1 MCGIVGY
8 VGPREALPLLMGGLR
23 RLEYRGYDSAGVAVQ
38 ENGTLEVLRAEGKL
52 DNLAAI
58 VKTHPAPGHN
68 GIGHTRWATHGRPN
82 EQNAHPHVD
91 CGGVTAVIHNG
102 IIENF
107 ETLKAPLVAKGH
119 RFSSETDT
127 EVAVHMLEEE
137 LAKGRSL
144 EAASLAVL
152 PRLEGAAALAFISS
166 RDPGKIVA
174 ARIASAG
181 GVIVGFGDGENFI
194 ASDMPALLEHTRK
207 VVFLD
212 AGDVAVVT
220 QDRVAFFRIDGTPIK
235 KSPQIVTWDA
245 VAAAKAGYKH
255 FMLKEIHEQPRAI
268 NDTLLGRVE
277 RTSGRVIFDENVRLT
292 DEYVRDLPRI
302 TLVGCGTAGHAA
314 LVGKILIERLARV
327 PCDIDIP
334 SEYRYREPMVT
345 KGQLLVSITQ
355 SGETAD
361 TLAAME
367 EARKGGARLLSIV
380 NVMGSEASRVAD
392 DVIYLHTGPEI
403 AVASTKAYTAMLVDL
418 YLFAIYLAQRRG
430 TIEPERSRKLLA
442 EAFHLPTLVDA
453 VLREEAKV
461 RALAYRYHAARNFL
475 FLGRGVNYPTAMEGA
490 LKLKELSYIHA
501 EGTAAGEMKHGTNA
515 LIDKDLPVVAIA
527 LKDSVYKK
535 MRSNMEEVRA
545 RAGVVIAVATDGDDE
560 IAGKAD
566 EIIRIPA
573 VDELLEPVLAIIPL
587 QLLAYHIAD
596 RRGNDVDQP
605 RNLAKAVTVE
615 SRRARAKWAS

>member
-38 ENGTLEVLRAEGKL
+38 QNGMLEVLRAEGKL

-58 VKTHPAPGHN
+58 VLSHPSAGHT
-68 GIGHTRWATHGRPN
+68 GIGHTRWATHGRPS

-107 ETLKAPLVAKGH
+107 EELKAPLIARGH
-119 RFSSETDT
+119 AFTSETDT
-127 EVAVHMLEEE
+127 EVAVHLLEEE
-137 LAKGRSL
+137 LAKGHTL
-144 EAASLAVL
+144 DAAALAVL
-152 PRLEGAAALAFISS
+152 PQLEGAAALAFISS

-207 VVFLD
+207 VVFLE

-220 QDRVAFFRIDGTPIK
+220 KDRADFFRIDGTPIEK
-235 KSPQIVTWDA
+235 APQTVTWDA

-268 NDTLLGRVE
+268 NDTLLGRVD
-277 RTSGRVIFDENVRLT
+277 RTSGRVVFDENVRLT
-292 DEYVRDLPRI
+292 DEYVRDLSRI

-314 LVGKILIERLARV
+314 LVGKILIERVARV

-334 SEYRYREPMVT
+334 SEYRYREPVVT

-367 EARKGGARLLSIV
+367 EARKRGARLLSIV
-380 NVMGSEASRVAD
+380 NVMGSEASRVAS

-430 TIEPERSRKLLA
+430 TIDADRSRHLLA

-453 VLREEAKV
+453 VLREEPKV
-461 RALAYRYHAARNFL
+461 RALAYRYHTARNFL
-475 FLGRGVNYPTAMEGA
+475 FLGRGVNYPTALEGA

-515 LIDKDLPVVAIA
+515 LIDEDLPVVAIA
-527 LKDSVYKK
+527 LRDSVYKK

-545 RAGVVIAVATDGDDE
+545 RAGVLIAVANDDDTE
-560 IAGKAD
+560 IAGKAE
-566 EIIRIPA
+566 EIIRIPRTE
-573 VDELLEPVLAIIPL
+573 ELLEPVLAIIPL

-615 SRRARAKWAS
+615 

>member
-38 ENGTLEVLRAEGKL
+38 QNGTLEVMRAEGKL
-52 DNLAAI
+52 DNLAA
-58 VKTHPAPGHN
+58 VVSAHPSAGHT

-107 ETLKAPLVAKGH
+107 EELKAPLVQRGH
-119 RFSSETDT
+119 RFASETDT
-127 EVAVHMLEEE
+127 EVAVHLLEEE
-137 LAKGRSL
+137 LAKGSTL
-144 EAASLAVL
+144 ETAALAVL
-152 PRLEGAAALAFISS
+152 PQLEGAAALAFLSS

-194 ASDMPALLEHTRK
+194 ASDMTALLEHTRR
-207 VVFLD
+207 VVFLE

-220 QDRVAFFRIDGTPIK
+220 KDRVDFFRIDGTPITK
-235 KSPQIVTWDA
+235 TPQVVTWDA

-277 RTSGRVIFDENVRLT
+277 RTSGRVVFDENVHLE
-292 DEYVRDLPRI
+292 DEYVRGLPRI

-345 KGQLLVSITQ
+345 KGQLLLSITQ

-367 EARKGGARLLSIV
+367 EARKRGARVLSIV
-380 NVMGSEASRVAD
+380 NVMGSEASRVSD

-430 TIEPERSRKLLA
+430 TIDADRSRRLLA

-453 VLREEAKV
+453 VLREEPKV
-461 RALAYRYHAARNFL
+461 RALAYRYHTARNFL
-475 FLGRGVNYPTAMEGA
+475 FLGRGVNYPTALEGA

-515 LIDKDLPVVAIA
+515 LIDEDLPVVAIA

-545 RAGVVIAVATDGDDE
+545 RAGVVIAVANDDDTE
-560 IAGKAD
+560 IAGKAE

-573 VDELLEPVLAIIPL
+573 TEELLEPVLAIIPL

-615 SRRARAKWAS
+615 

>member
-38 ENGTLEVLRAEGKL
+38 QNGALDVMRAEGKL
-52 DNLAAI
+52 DNLASVVSA
-58 VKTHPAPGHN
+58 HPSHGHT

-107 ETLKAPLVAKGH
+107 EELKAPLIARGH
-119 RFSSETDT
+119 KFTSETDT
-127 EVAVHMLEEE
+127 EVAVHLLEEE
-137 LAKGRSL
+137 LGKGHTL
-144 EAASLAVL
+144 EVAALAVL
-152 PRLEGAAALAFISS
+152 PQLEGAAALAFLSS

-181 GVIVGFGDGENFI
+181 GVIVGFGEGENFI

-207 VVFLD
+207 VVFLE

-220 QDRVAFFRIDGTPIK
+220 KDGADFFRVDGTPVTK
-235 KSPQIVTWDA
+235 TPQTVTWDA
-245 VAAAKAGYKH
+245 VAAAKSGYKH

-277 RTSGRVIFDENVRLT
+277 RTSGRVIFDKDVRMT
-292 DEYVRDLPRI
+292 DEYVHDLSRI
-302 TLVGCGTAGHAA
+302 TLIGCGTAGHAA

-345 KGQLLVSITQ
+345 KGQLVVAMTQ

-367 EARKGGARLLSIV
+367 EARKRGARLLSIV
-380 NVMGSEASRVAD
+380 NVMGSEASRVSD

-403 AVASTKAYTAMLVDL
+403 AVASTKAYSAMLVDL

-430 TIEPERSRKLLA
+430 TIDPDRSRRLLA

-453 VLREEAKV
+453 VLREEPKV
-461 RALAYRYHAARNFL
+461 RALAYRYHTARNFL
-475 FLGRGVNYPTAMEGA
+475 FLGRGVNYPTALEGA

-515 LIDKDLPVVAIA
+515 LIDEDLPVVAIA

-545 RAGVVIAVATDGDDE
+545 RAGVLIAVANDDDNE
-560 IAGKAD
+560 IEGKAE
-566 EIIRIPA
+566 EIIRIPKTE
-573 VDELLEPVLAIIPL
+573 ELLEPVLAIIPL

-605 RNLAKAVTVE
+605 RNLAKSVTVE
-615 SRRARAKWAS
+615 

>member
-1 MCGIVGY
+1 
-8 VGPREALPLLMGGLR
+8 
-23 RLEYRGYDSAGVAVQ
+23 
-38 ENGTLEVLRAEGKL
+38 
-52 DNLAAI
+52 
-58 VKTHPAPGHN
+58 
-68 GIGHTRWATHGRPN
+68 
-82 EQNAHPHVD
+82 
-91 CGGVTAVIHNG
+91 
-102 IIENF
+102 
-107 ETLKAPLVAKGH
+107 
-119 RFSSETDT
+119 
-127 EVAVHMLEEE
+127 
-137 LAKGRSL
+137 
-144 EAASLAVL
+144 
-152 PRLEGAAALAFISS
+152 
-166 RDPGKIVA
+166 
-174 ARIASAG
+174 
-181 GVIVGFGDGENFI
+181 
-194 ASDMPALLEHTRK
+194 MPALLEHTRK

-220 QDRVAFFRIDGTPIK
+220 KERVAFFRIDGTPIK
-235 KSPQIVTWDA
+235 KAPQIVTWDA

-292 DEYVRDLPRI
+292 DAYVRDLPRI

-314 LVGKILIERLARV
+314 LVGKVLIERLARV

-345 KGQLLVSITQ
+345 KGQLLVAITQ

-367 EARKGGARLLSIV
+367 EARKRGARLLSIV
-380 NVMGSEASRVAD
+380 NVMGSEASRVSD

-430 TIEPERSRKLLA
+430 TIDADRSRRLLA

-453 VLREEAKV
+453 VLREEPKV
-461 RALAYRYHAARNFL
+461 RALAHRYHTARNFL
-475 FLGRGVNYPTAMEGA
+475 FLGRGVNYPTALEGA

-515 LIDKDLPVVAIA
+515 LIDQDLPVVAIA

-545 RAGVVIAVATDGDDE
+545 RAGVVIAVANDDDAE
-560 IAGKAD
+560 IDGKAE
-566 EIIRIPA
+566 EIIRIPRTE
-573 VDELLEPVLAIIPL
+573 ELLEPVLAIIPL

-615 SRRARAKWAS
+615 

>member
-8 VGPREALPLLMGGLR
+8 VGPRQALPVLMGGLR

-38 ENGTLEVLRAEGKL
+38 HDGTLNVLRAEGKL
-52 DNLAAI
+52 DNLASI
-58 VKTHPAPGHN
+58 VSARGAVGST
-68 GIGHTRWATHGRPN
+68 GIGHTRWATHGRPS

-107 ETLKAPLVAKGH
+107 ESLKEPLVAGGH
-119 RFSSETDT
+119 RFTSDTDT
-127 EVAVHMLEEE
+127 EVAVHLLEEE
-137 LAKGRSL
+137 LKAGRSL
-144 EAASLAVL
+144 EDAALAVL
-152 PRLEGAAALAFISS
+152 PRLEGAAALAFISA

-181 GVIVGFGDGENFI
+181 GVIVGFGDGETFI

-207 VVFLD
+207 VVFLE
-212 AGDVAVVT
+212 AGEVAAVT
-220 QDRVAFFRIDGTPIK
+220 KDGARFFRIDGTPLK
-235 KSPQIVTWDA
+235 KIPQIVTWDL
-245 VAAAKAGYKH
+245 VAAAKSGYKH
-255 FMLKEIHEQPRAI
+255 FMLKEINEQPRAI
-268 NDTLLGRVE
+268 NDTLLGRVD
-277 RTSGRVIFDENVRLT
+277 RASGRVLFDENVKLT
-292 DEYVRDLPRI
+292 DDQVRALSRI

-314 LVGKILIERLARV
+314 LVGKIFIERLARV

-334 SEYRYREPMVT
+334 SEYRYREPVVT
-345 KGQLLVSITQ
+345 KGQLLVAITQ

-367 EARKGGARLLSIV
+367 EARKRGARLLTLV

-418 YLFAIYLAQRRG
+418 YLFAVYLAQRRG
-430 TIEPERSRKLLA
+430 TIDEARSRQLLA

-453 VLREEAKV
+453 VLQEEHKV
-461 RALAYRYHAARNFL
+461 KALAYRYYTARNFL
-475 FLGRGVNYPTAMEGA
+475 FLGRGVNYPTALEGA

-501 EGTAAGEMKHGTNA
+501 EGAAAGEMKHGTNA
-515 LIDKDLPVVAIA
+515 LIDQELPVVAIA
-527 LKDSVYKK
+527 LKDSVYRK

-545 RAGVVIAVATDGDDE
+545 RAGVVIAIANDEDDE
-560 IAGKAD
+560 IAGRAE
-566 EIIRIPA
+566 EIIRIPRTE
-573 VDELLEPVLAIIPL
+573 ELLEPILAVVPL

-615 SRRARAKWAS
+615 

>member
-8 VGPREALPLLMGGLR
+8 VGPREALPLLMSGLR

-38 ENGTLEVLRAEGKL
+38 QNGTLDVMRAEGKL
-52 DNLAAI
+52 DNLAA
-58 VKTHPAPGHN
+58 VVLAHPSAGHT

-107 ETLKAPLVAKGH
+107 EELKAPLVGKGH
-119 RFSSETDT
+119 RFASETDT
-127 EVAVHMLEEE
+127 EVAVHLLEEE
-137 LAKGRSL
+137 LAKGSTL
-144 EAASLAVL
+144 ETAALAVL

-181 GVIVGFGDGENFI
+181 GVIVGFGNGENFI

-220 QDRVAFFRIDGTPIK
+220 KDRVAFFRIDGTPIK

-367 EARKGGARLLSIV
+367 EARKRGARLLSIV
-380 NVMGSEASRVAD
+380 NVMGSEASRVSD

-430 TIEPERSRKLLA
+430 TIDADRSRRLLA

-453 VLREEAKV
+453 VLREEPKV
-461 RALAYRYHAARNFL
+461 RALANRYHTARNFL
-475 FLGRGVNYPTAMEGA
+475 FLGRGVNYPTALEGA

-515 LIDKDLPVVAIA
+515 LIDEDLPVVAIA

-545 RAGVVIAVATDGDDE
+545 RAGVVIAVANDDDTQ
-560 IAGKAD
+560 IDGKAE
-566 EIIRIPA
+566 EIIRIPRTE
-573 VDELLEPVLAIIPL
+573 ELLEPVLAIIPL

-615 SRRARAKWAS
+615 

>member
-38 ENGTLEVLRAEGKL
+38 QNGTLEVMRAEGKL
-52 DNLAAI
+52 DTLAA
-58 VKTHPAPGHN
+58 VVSAHPSAGHT

-107 ETLKAPLVAKGH
+107 EDLKEPLLQNGH

-127 EVAVHMLEEE
+127 EVAVHLLEEE
-137 LAKGRSL
+137 LAKGRTL
-144 EAASLAVL
+144 EAAALAVL
-152 PRLEGAAALAFISS
+152 PQLEGAAALAFISS

-194 ASDMPALLEHTRK
+194 ASDMPALLEHTRR
-207 VVFLD
+207 VVFLE

-220 QDRVAFFRIDGTPIK
+220 KDHVDFFRIDGTPITK
-235 KSPQIVTWDA
+235 APQTVTWDA

-277 RTSGRVIFDENVRLT
+277 RTSGRVVFDENVRLG

-367 EARKGGARLLSIV
+367 EARKRGARVLSIV
-380 NVMGSEASRVAD
+380 NVMGSEASRVSD

-430 TIEPERSRKLLA
+430 TIDADRSRRLLA

-453 VLREEAKV
+453 VLREEPKV
-461 RALAYRYHAARNFL
+461 RALAHRYHTARNFL
-475 FLGRGVNYPTAMEGA
+475 FLGRGVNYPTALEGA

-515 LIDKDLPVVAIA
+515 LIDEDLPVVAIA
-527 LKDSVYKK
+527 LQDSVYKK
-535 MRSNMEEVRA
+535 MRSNIEEVRA
-545 RAGVVIAVATDGDDE
+545 RAGVVIAVANDDDIE
-560 IAGKAD
+560 IAGKAE
-566 EIIRIPA
+566 EIIRIPKTE
-573 VDELLEPVLAIIPL
+573 ELLEPVLAIIPL

-615 SRRARAKWAS
+615 